1 MMKTLTLAGALI
13 VTTSGY
19 ALAQQT
25 FSAWGHDFT
34 VSQFAPQQ
42 MMVGVATDS
51 KTGRKF
57 NVVKLKNG
65 KMMAISPIPGMQG
78 MPEMAQDD
86 MVQ

>member
-1 MMKTLTLAGALI
+1 MTKTLSIAGALI
-13 VTTSGY
+13 VAMGGY

-42 MMVGVATDS
+42 MMVAVATDS

-57 NVVKLKNG
+57 NVLKLKNG
-65 KMMAISPIPGMQG
+65 KMMAISPIGGMQA
-78 MPEMAQDD
+78 MPDMAQDD

>member
-34 VSQFAPQQ
+34 VSQFA
-42 MMVGVATDS
+42 DS
-51 KTGRKF
+51 DGSRP
-57 NVVKLKNG
+57 
-65 KMMAISPIPGMQG
+65 PIPTRSRPAFRFDVGHHS
-78 MPEMAQDD
+78 EMKPATR
-86 MVQ
+86 